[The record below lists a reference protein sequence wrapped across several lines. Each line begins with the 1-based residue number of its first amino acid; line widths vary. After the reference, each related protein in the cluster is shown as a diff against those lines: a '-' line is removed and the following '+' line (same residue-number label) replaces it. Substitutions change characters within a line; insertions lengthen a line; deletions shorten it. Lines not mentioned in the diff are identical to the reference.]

1 MLISVVLNYSQ
12 KTIKNVKLI
21 TNLKFNEKLFL
32 KGWSKR
38 HILKPSRTTKLT
50 KRKTLCHSISLA
62 NKWTLRTHI
71 EERLAKFDKFQ
82 LQLINPHFIIIK
94 QPNSYE
100 VDATIGSPLGDLVA
114 KAENEDLYN
123 AINDLAKKLEAQL
136 IKLKEKKEH

>member
-1 MLISVVLNYSQ
+1 MSLNISSKQ
-12 KTIKNVKLI
+12 MDI
-21 TNLKFNEKLFL
+21 TPA
-32 KGWSKR
+32 
-38 HILKPSRTTKLT
+38 I
-50 KRKTLCHSISLA
+50 
-62 NKWTLRTHI
+62 RTHI
-71 EERLAKFDKFQ
+71 EERLAKFDTFQ
-82 LQLINPHFIIIK
+82 LKLINPHFIIIK

>member
-1 MLISVVLNYSQ
+1 MSLNISSKQ
-12 KTIKNVKLI
+12 MDI
-21 TNLKFNEKLFL
+21 TPA
-32 KGWSKR
+32 
-38 HILKPSRTTKLT
+38 I
-50 KRKTLCHSISLA
+50 
-62 NKWTLRTHI
+62 RTHI

-114 KAENEDLYN
+114 KAENEALYN
-123 AINDLAKKLEAQL
+123 AINDLTKKLEAQL

>member
-1 MLISVVLNYSQ
+1 MSLNISSKQ
-12 KTIKNVKLI
+12 MDI
-21 TNLKFNEKLFL
+21 TPA
-32 KGWSKR
+32 
-38 HILKPSRTTKLT
+38 I
-50 KRKTLCHSISLA
+50 
-62 NKWTLRTHI
+62 RTHI

-100 VDATIGSPLGDLVA
+100 VDATIA